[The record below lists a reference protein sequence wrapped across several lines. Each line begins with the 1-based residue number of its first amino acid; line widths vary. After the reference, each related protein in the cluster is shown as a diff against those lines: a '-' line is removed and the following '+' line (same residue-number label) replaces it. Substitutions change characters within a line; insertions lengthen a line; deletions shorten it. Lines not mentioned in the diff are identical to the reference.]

1 MSVYV
6 RPATPEDFDL
16 LLPMVEELQASEG
29 IVRDGR
35 LEESLSTLLAS
46 PDVGRAF
53 IVVSDDETVG
63 YGIVS
68 YSYDLEYGGR
78 DAFLS
83 DFFVVPA
90 HRGKGVG
97 SAAFALLEN
106 EARDRDLRALH
117 LAVRNEDSRAMRLY
131 EKAGYKR
138 WPRTTLSKLLD

>member
-1 MSVYV
+1 VSVYV

-35 LEESLSTLLAS
+35 LEESLRTLLAS

-53 IVVSDDETVG
+53 IVVSDDETAG
-63 YGIVS
+63 YAIVS

-97 SAAFALLEN
+97 SAAFALLES
-106 EARDRDLRALH
+106 EARDRGLRALH
-117 LAVRNEDSRAMRLY
+117 LAVRNEDSRAMHLY

-138 WPRTTLSKLLD
+138 WPRTTLSKLFD